1 MKSIIVIL
9 SVLFFVSCNKKTS
22 VSTGCMDES
31 AVNYNPLATE
41 DDGSCEY
48 FKLESITNK
57 ETDLMNT
64 STKETNSEL
73 VEITTASGLIYI
85 DEVVGSGDSPTIGD
99 KVKVHYTGTLENG
112 SKFDSSRDRDR
123 PFDFPLGAGRVIK
136 GWDEGIAT
144 MRVGGK
150 RKLIIP
156 PELGYGSRSVGSI
169 PANST
174 LIFEVEL
181 LDIIKEFKDTDFD
194 LPGKE
199 IVLDSG
205 LRIIEHIVGSGE
217 KPVKGQTVKV
227 HYSGFLQ
234 TGTKFDSSHDRGN
247 PFEFKLGIGQV
258 IKGWDEGIAQMNKG
272 TKSTLIIPPDL
283 GYGERGAGGAIPPN
297 ATLLF
302 EVELIDFQ

>member
-1 MKSIIVIL
+1 MKIILIISILLLCNGCNRSEETSRDTSHIPDTETETIV
-9 SVLFFVSCNKKTS
+9 
-22 VSTGCMDES
+22 E
-31 AVNYNPLATE
+31 
-41 DDGSCEY
+41 
-48 FKLESITNK
+48 K
-57 ETDLMNT
+57 EQ
-64 STKETNSEL
+64 TKEIVKTNI
-73 VEITTASGLIYI
+73 EIKTKSGLIYI
-85 DEVVGSGDSPTIGD
+85 DEIIGSGDSPTIGD
-99 KVKVHYTGTLENG
+99 KVKVHYTGTLEDG
-112 SKFDSSRDRDR
+112 SKFDSSKDRDR

-156 PELGYGSRSVGSI
+156 PELGYGSRGVGPI

-181 LDIIKEFKDTDFD
+181 LDIIKEFKDPDFD

-205 LRIIEHIVGSGE
+205 LRIIEHIAGSGE

-297 ATLLF
+297 STLLF

>member
-1 MKSIIVIL
+1 MKSIIIIIPI
-9 SVLFFVSCNKKTS
+9 LFFVACNQKTI
-22 VSTGCMDES
+22 VSTGCMDDT
-31 AVNYNPLATE
+31 AINYNPAATE
-41 DDGSCEY
+41 EDGSCEY
-48 FKLESITNK
+48 IELRSITEK
-57 ETDLMNT
+57 ETEAMNSSIT
-64 STKETNSEL
+64 ETKPEL

-85 DEVVGSGDSPTIGD
+85 DKEVGSGDSPTIGD

-112 SKFDSSRDRDR
+112 TKFDSSRDRDR

-144 MRVGGK
+144 MRIGGK

-156 PELGYGSRSVGSI
+156 PELGYGSRSVGPI

-181 LDIIKEFKDTDFD
+181 LDIIKEFKDPDFD

-205 LRIIEHIVGSGE
+205 LRIIEHIAGNGE
-217 KPVKGQTVKV
+217 KPIKGQTVTV

-234 TGTKFDSSHDRGN
+234 TGNKFDSSHDRGA
-247 PFEFKLGIGQV
+247 PFEFKLGMGQV

-272 TKSTLIIPPDL
+272 TKSTLIISPEL
-283 GYGERGAGGAIPPN
+283 GYGERGAGQAIPPN